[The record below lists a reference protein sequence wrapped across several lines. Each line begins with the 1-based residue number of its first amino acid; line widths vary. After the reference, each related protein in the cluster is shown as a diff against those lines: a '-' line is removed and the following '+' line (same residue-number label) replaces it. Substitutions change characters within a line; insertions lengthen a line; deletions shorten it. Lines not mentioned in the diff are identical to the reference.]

1 MKRLILMR
9 HAKTEPWTEGIDD
22 HARALTPIGHDA
34 AMAMA
39 RALKDEGWS
48 PQKAVISTAR
58 RTRETWAHLS
68 QVFGSCDLAL
78 EDDLYLAGERG
89 IADII
94 SDQSDTQT
102 LMIVG
107 HNPGLHDLA
116 LSILREAGS
125 TDHRA
130 ARRVAAKLPTGA
142 VVLFEAEEDGEFVPV
157 HFKLQNVIKP
167 KDLLGK

>member
-22 HARALTPIGHDA
+22 HARALTPVGHEAAEIIGK
-34 AMAMA
+34 
-39 RALKDEGWS
+39 ALKEEGWT
-48 PQKAVISTAR
+48 PEKAVISTAR
-58 RTRETWAHLS
+58 RTRETWSHLS
-68 QVFGSCDLAL
+68 NVFGTCDVIL

-89 IADII
+89 IVDII
-94 SDQSDTQT
+94 CDHDGTST

-107 HNPGLHDLA
+107 HNPGLHDLS

-125 TDHRA
+125 TDHQA

-142 VVLFEAEEDGEFVPV
+142 AVMFEATEDGAFVPV
-157 HFKLQNVIKP
+157 HFKLRNFIKP
-167 KDLLGK
+167 KDLMES